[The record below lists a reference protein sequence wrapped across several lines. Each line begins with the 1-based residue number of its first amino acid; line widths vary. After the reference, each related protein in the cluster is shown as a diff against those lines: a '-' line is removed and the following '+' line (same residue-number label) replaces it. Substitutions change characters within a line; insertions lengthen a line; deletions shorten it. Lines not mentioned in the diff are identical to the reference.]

1 MTSEFPI
8 EQAIY
13 SNAGTGGYRFQARS
27 RGFTDDWLPEAEKL
41 CAGFGERPADVACPE
56 CVFARPFGKD
66 HVAVV
71 QVADQGQDD
80 AGRPGALGFRLLIL
94 PRQAYVTLI
103 GDPFFMASSFPP
115 NWQDKEELPTLTWPA
130 EPLPGRTVEQIQK
143 VLKEGNGPVL
153 LGGVQALVDGCRLV
167 FERPAPATPLMRDL
181 WTLLPSSTRCNL
193 WPASFAF
200 GNSLAFDVL
209 VVPKNNE
216 GQGYLTEEQSADYP
230 QGRYELNLQIAAED
244 GNQRALD
251 ALLARRNSVQTLKL
265 SFILLIAISIIAV
278 VARWLTAP
286 ERPVVPQRP
295 VRHITVPPIDGPFPA
310 LGKEMSA
317 KVVKRIHELNARL
330 GYPEQPQHAA
340 LKDMIQALDQ
350 QLGTPDPERYCGKI
364 GSHKRSELQLRVILW
379 KNHVQE
385 FNDRSLNAL
394 ELVERLEKKL
404 LADRAKKS
412 D

>member
-1 MTSEFPI
+1 MSDILI

-13 SNAGTGGYRFQARS
+13 SNAGPGGYRFQARS

-41 CAGFGERPADVACPE
+41 CSGFGERPADVACPE
-56 CVFARPFGKD
+56 CVFAQPFGKE

-71 QVADQGQDD
+71 QVADLGADD

-94 PRQAYVTLI
+94 PRKAYVGLI
-103 GDPFFMASSFPP
+103 GDPFFVASSFPP
-115 NWQDKEELPTLTWPA
+115 SWQDKEELPTLSWPA
-130 EPLPGRTVEQIQK
+130 EPLPSRTVEQVQK

-167 FERPAPATPLMRDL
+167 FERPAPATPLLRDL
-181 WTLLPSSTRCNL
+181 WMLLPSSTRCTL

-200 GNSLAFDVL
+200 GNSLGFDVL

-216 GQGYLTEEQSADYP
+216 GAGYLTEDQSGDYP

-251 ALLARRNSVQTLKL
+251 SLFARRNSVQTLRL
-265 SFILLIAISIIAV
+265 SFILLIVVSIIAV

-286 ERPVVPQRP
+286 DRPVVPQRP
-295 VRHITVPPIDGPFPA
+295 VHHITVPPIE
-310 LGKEMSA
+310 GKFASLDKDMSA
-317 KVVKRIHELNARL
+317 KVVKRLHELNTRL
-330 GYPEQPQHAA
+330 DYPAQPQHAS
-340 LKDMIQALDQ
+340 LKDLIQALDQ
-350 QLGTPDPERYCGKI
+350 QLGTPDAERDCGKI
-364 GSHKRSELQLRVILW
+364 PYHKRSELQLRVILW
-379 KNHVQE
+379 KNHVKE
-385 FNDRSLNAL
+385 FSDRNLNAE

-404 LADRAKKS
+404 LADRAKK
-412 D
+412 DH